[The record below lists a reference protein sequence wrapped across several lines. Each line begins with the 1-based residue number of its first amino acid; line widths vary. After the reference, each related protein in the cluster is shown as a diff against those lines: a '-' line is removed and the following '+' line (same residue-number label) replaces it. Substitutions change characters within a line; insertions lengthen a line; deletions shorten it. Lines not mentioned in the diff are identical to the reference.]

1 MNVVDRYSGKALAYA
16 RRWEYS
22 AEAIQALVIECG
34 LSEDSIVADIGSGTG
49 MVTGHFVDRVRAVYA
64 VEPNSDMRH
73 IATDALRSSASYRS
87 VSGFADATTLPDKS
101 VDMITVG
108 RALHWFPKEST
119 RAEFRRILVH
129 DGWLAVLNVRCTD
142 QALLDSLRAVYVE
155 ENGWQ
160 PAFDKGRRPV
170 VPLNFYFGHDHF
182 RRLAVAGTVHERWG
196 DFLTRISSFAAAPEP
211 CHSRRSNFERAL
223 RAVFDERAV
232 NGVLTVPN
240 ATEITFGRPT
250 PPVGPPRAMTG

>member
-1 MNVVDRYSGKALAYA
+1 VNVVDRYSGKALAYA

-49 MVTGHFVDRVRAVYA
+49 MVTRHFVDRARTVYA
-64 VEPNSDMRH
+64 VEPSSGMRN
-73 IATDALRSSASYRS
+73 IATNALRSYGSYQS
-87 VSGFADATTLPDKS
+87 VSGFADATTLPDNS
-101 VDMITVG
+101 VHLITVG
-108 RALHWFPKEST
+108 RALHWFPAEST
-119 RAEFRRILVH
+119 RAEFCRILAPG
-129 DGWLAVLNVRCTD
+129 GWLAVLSVKCTD
-142 QALLDSLRAVYVE
+142 QALLDSLKPVYVE

-160 PAFDKGRRPV
+160 PAVDKAQRHV
-170 VPLNFYFGHDHF
+170 VPLTFYFGHDSF
-182 RRLAVAGTVHERWG
+182 RKLAVPGSVQESWE

-240 ATEITFGRPT
+240 ATEVTFGRPT
-250 PPVGPPRAMTG
+250 SRL